1 MTANQQ
7 QKRMNSLTQEAS
19 SLFARLSP
27 GDLMILGARPRQG
40 KTQLGIGLTVEAMKS
55 GRQGAFFTLESS
67 AADVLDLFKSIGED
81 PAEFSN
87 VFKFDASDKINAEH
101 IMTEL
106 SDMPAGTMVVID
118 YLQLLDQKRENPELT
133 TQVSELKSFAAERGL
148 IMVFLSQIDRSY
160 VSTAGECPSLDDV
173 RLPNPL
179 DLTLFNKACFLSN
192 KEIQFSARN

>member
-1 MTANQQ
+1 
-7 QKRMNSLTQEAS
+7 MNNLTQEAS

-40 KTQLGIGLTVEAMKS
+40 KTQLGIGLTVEAMKA

-67 AADVLDLFKSIGED
+67 ATEVLDLFKSIGED
-81 PAEFSN
+81 PAEFSG
-87 VFKFDASDKINAEH
+87 VFKFDASNKINAEY

-133 TQVSELKSFAAERGL
+133 TQISELKSFAAKRGL

-160 VSTAGECPSLDDV
+160 IPTAGVCPSLDDV

-179 DLTLFNKACFLSN
+179 DLTLFNKACFLSDS
-192 KEIQFSARN
+192 EIQFSAWN